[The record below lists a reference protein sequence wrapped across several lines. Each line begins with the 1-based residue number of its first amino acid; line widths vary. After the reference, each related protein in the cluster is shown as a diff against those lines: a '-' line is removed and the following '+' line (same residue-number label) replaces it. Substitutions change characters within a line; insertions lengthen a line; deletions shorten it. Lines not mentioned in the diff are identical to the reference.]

1 MFPYNRKLTTFQT
14 KEDRFLESKGWLLP
28 GRDKT
33 HQKSNFLQEKVFNF
47 ITISFTKRFR
57 KYVRNVIKDIN
68 KLKSIMLLY

>member
-14 KEDRFLESKGWLLP
+14 KEDRFLESKGRLLP

-33 HQKSNFLQEKVFNF
+33 HQKSNFLQEKS
-47 ITISFTKRFR
+47 ISFTKRFR

-68 KLKSIMLLY
+68 KLKDIMLRY